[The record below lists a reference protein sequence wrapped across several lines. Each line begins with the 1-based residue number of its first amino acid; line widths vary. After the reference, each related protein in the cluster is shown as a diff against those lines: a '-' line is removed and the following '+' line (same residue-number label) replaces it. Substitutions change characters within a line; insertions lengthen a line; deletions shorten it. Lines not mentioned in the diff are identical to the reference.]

1 MDTECEQALRRV
13 LATQPPDTHGFQGV
27 MQTRPLPTGTAA
39 RLLGRW
45 QQSGFHFG
53 HFGFQCF
60 KAGTGARQ
68 YHHLAVELFT
78 TDQIQ
83 LAEAALQQ
91 GFELAF
97 DLIARQGGVAIE
109 QTSSLATQGI
119 EKIFGREHGIGP

>member
-1 MDTECEQALRRV
+1 MGTECEQALRHV
-13 LATQPPDTHGFQGV
+13 LASQPADTHGLQGV

-53 HFGFQCF
+53 HFGFQRF

-68 YHHLAVELFT
+68 YHHLAVELFA

-83 LAEAALQQ
+83 LAEAAL
-91 GFELAF
+91 
-97 DLIARQGGVAIE
+97 
-109 QTSSLATQGI
+109 
-119 EKIFGREHGIGP
+119 

>member
-1 MDTECEQALRRV
+1 MDTECEQALRHV
-13 LATQPPDTHGFQGV
+13 LASQPADTHGLQGV
-27 MQTRPLPTGTAA
+27 MQTRPLPTGTGA

-53 HFGFQCF
+53 HFGFQRF

-68 YHHLAVELFT
+68 YHHLAVELFA

-97 DLIARQGGVAIE
+97 DFVTRQSRVATE
-109 QTSSLATQGI
+109 QT
-119 EKIFGREHGIGP
+119 